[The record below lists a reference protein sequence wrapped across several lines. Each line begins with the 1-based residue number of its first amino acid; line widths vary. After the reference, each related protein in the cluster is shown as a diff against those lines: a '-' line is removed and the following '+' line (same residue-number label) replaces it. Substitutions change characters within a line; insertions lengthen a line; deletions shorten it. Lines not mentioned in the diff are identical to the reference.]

1 MMLPDIWGLATIAT
15 KFVLYFGILT
25 SSGTVF
31 TSLVFRLKIYRS
43 LPGLFAFLGLC
54 AALLSFSLL
63 SANLAGDATG
73 LLDVELLQ
81 LLWSTQAGTTLV
93 FQLAGMGILTV
104 GLFMGPLG
112 RWISAFGGLVAIW
125 SFSNIGHIAG
135 HDSLLLKITLATHLI
150 AIAFWLGILIPLK
163 KLCTSEQTWPEAADL
178 GQRFGLVAVILVP
191 LVLAAGIFMSFILV
205 GSIDAL
211 VRTTYGQA
219 LIFKTTFVSLLLAL
233 AAANKF
239 RFIPALSEGNP
250 NAAQNLITSITAEW
264 VVIFGILAITA
275 VLTSNL
281 NLPM

>member
-1 MMLPDIWGLATIAT
+1 MTLPDIWGVATIAT
-15 KFVLYFGILT
+15 KFALYLGILI

-31 TSLVFRLKIYRS
+31 TSLVFSLKIYRR
-43 LPGLFAFLGLC
+43 LPGSFAFLGLC
-54 AALLSFSLL
+54 AALLSFSSL

-93 FQLAGMGILTV
+93 FQIMGMGILTV

-112 RWISAFGGLVAIW
+112 RWVSALGGLIAIW

-135 HDSLLLKITLATHLI
+135 DDSLLLKITLATHLT
-150 AIAFWLGILIPLK
+150 AIAFWLGVLIPLK
-163 KLCTSEQTWPEAADL
+163 KLSTSKQTWAAAADL
-178 GQRFGLVAVILVP
+178 GHRFGLVAVILVP
-191 LVLAAGIFMSFILV
+191 LVLAAGMFMSFVLV

-211 VRTTYGQA
+211 LRTGYGQT
-219 LIFKTTFVSLLLAL
+219 LIFKTTLVSLLLAL

-239 RFIPALSEGNP
+239 RFIPALRKGNP

-264 VVIFGILAITA
+264 AVIFAILAITA
-275 VLTSNL
+275 VLTSSL

>member
-163 KLCTSEQTWPEAADL
+163 KLCTSEKTWPEAADL

-239 RFIPALSEGNP
+239 RFIPALRKGNP

-264 VVIFGILAITA
+264 VVIFAILTITS